1 MIFLKLNLLCSK
13 NCLLFCNLPFFWVQ
27 ILVCFFLNVI
37 IFFFIW
43 GRGTRLYWVTFI
55 LRPEDE
61 KELAIEG
68 LGKGVPGQVNS
79 M

>member
-1 MIFLKLNLLCSK
+1 MYVAFS
-13 NCLLFCNLPFFWVQ
+13 
-27 ILVCFFLNVI
+27 
-37 IFFFIW
+37 
-43 GRGTRLYWVTFI
+43 RGIRLGLSEVTFI